1 MKNLIEAA
9 ERQDVEPNPAS
20 LWWTS
25 TTADE
30 MMDDITISTRTG
42 RHKIR
47 NEKSF
52 RFLGYSFNQAGRT
65 QDSLEERM
73 QHANMAWCRDVKI
86 YRNEDVP
93 WSAKCRRMEEHVC
106 GVFCFGSENL
116 SSSQAILDRME
127 GWETRALSRL
137 FRFTRMEDETLAG
150 YCTRAARTIW
160 TKMNTPFLSETTP
173 ESIWRAM

>member
-73 QHANMAWCRDVKI
+73 QHANMAWCRDVQ
-86 YRNEDVP
+86 
-93 WSAKCRRMEEHVC
+93 
-106 GVFCFGSENL
+106 NL
-116 SSSQAILDRME
+116 Q
-127 GWETRALSRL
+127 
-137 FRFTRMEDETLAG
+137 
-150 YCTRAARTIW
+150 
-160 TKMNTPFLSETTP
+160 K
-173 ESIWRAM
+173 